1 MYSLAHS
8 LPPLLEDIPAT
19 YQADVVSLLSMNEAE
34 LQQEMSRVF
43 PADRWAVYES
53 LLSKKKMENLAA
65 EEQHQLDIVRREADV
80 LTFRKSYA
88 AVLLKRRGHAIP
100 TLEGPN
106 RLK

>member
-1 MYSLAHS
+1 MHSLAHS